1 MAVTLTT
8 AARNAACDAVVDLLD
23 AGTTDATG
31 DINFQTSANASL
43 ATCNMANPAFGAAST
58 GVATAGTIAQGT
70 VAGSANPSTIAKALF
85 RNRNNVE
92 VFQCAVAVSGSDIN
106 LTNVSVNDG
115 DTIDITSLT
124 YTQPA

>member
-1 MAVTLTT
+1 MATTLTT

-23 AGTTDATG
+23 IGSTDATG
-31 DINFQTSANASL
+31 DIAFSTSAPATL
-43 ATCNMANPAFGAAST
+43 ATNNLANPAFGSSST

-70 VAGSANPSTIAKALF
+70 VSGSSNPSTVALALF

-92 VFQCAVAVSGSDIN
+92 VFRCAVAVSGSDIN
-106 LTNVSVNDG
+106 LSGVSVNDG